1 MLFQPIEWTAA
12 SYVVTFQA
20 GLTVLVGLIL
30 LVPSALGKHDGFYKS
45 YYQKYEKY
53 EPLTDEGEDALRM
66 ADMKIGSENLYWGIS
81 SLGAL
86 IAGGGAQ
93 IMCILQLAPMLTV
106 LYYFFKV
113 NEKFCMIISC
123 AFILAFCYLGF
134 LSTPMLPTVVWQPAA
149 VFLMMH
155 SVLVLL
161 AGTVFLTGKTASIY
175 ESQPHTKKFMNR
187 EREILMGTQLLG
199 GALGGV
205 GAVITNGPENYC
217 LVLAP
222 VFMVTGGVHWIGSGD
237 KKNAINNWV
246 VMLLFAC
253 FALIPQLLQ

>member
-1 MLFQPIEWTAA
+1 MLFQPIEWTPA
-12 SYVVTFQA
+12 SCVVTFQA

-30 LVPSALGKHDGFYKS
+30 LVPSALGKKDGFYKS

-53 EPLTDEGEDALRM
+53 EPLTDDGEDTLRIAEM
-66 ADMKIGSENLYWGIS
+66 EIGAHNLYWGVATV
-81 SLGAL
+81 GAL

-93 IMCILQLAPMLTV
+93 IMCILQLAPMLAA
-106 LYYFFKV
+106 LFYFFKV

-134 LSTPMLPTVVWQPAA
+134 LPTPTLPSVVWQPAA
-149 VFLMMH
+149 VFLMLH

-161 AGTVFLTGKTASIY
+161 TGTAFLTGKTESIY
-175 ESQPHTKKFMNR
+175 ESQPLTKTFMNR

-205 GAVITNGPENYC
+205 GAVITNGPENFC

-222 VFMVTGGVHWIGSGD
+222 VFMVIGGVHWIGTGD
-237 KKNAINNWV
+237 KKNAVTNWV
-246 VMLLFAC
+246 VMLIFEC
-253 FALIPQLLQ
+253 FALVPQVLQ